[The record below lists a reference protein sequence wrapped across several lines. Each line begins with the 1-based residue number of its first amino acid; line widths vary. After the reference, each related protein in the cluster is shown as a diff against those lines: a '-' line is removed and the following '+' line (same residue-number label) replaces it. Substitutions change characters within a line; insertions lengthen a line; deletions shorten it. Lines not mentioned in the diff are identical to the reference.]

1 MYGADGWYGYTPGDY
16 RLNGLEIWYLSMK
29 ASDRARAAEHP
40 WLTYLDG
47 KDPAFPAKILRKD
60 LEQVRAKAKAQRD
73 DHSTPDTR
81 LADAALDINPASV
94 NALIH
99 LMQGGIHIARP
110 PWSPTSPA
118 QGGALLYAR
127 LRYFDPDRRRAGV
140 PEDVAALVE
149 TLSDDGAT
157 VTLVNTN
164 PVTARTVTV
173 QGGGYG
179 EHQVLSVATD
189 GGGPVTVNASFFT
202 VRLAA
207 GSGARLTLR
216 MKRHVNAPS
225 LAFPWDR
232 A

>member
-1 MYGADGWYGYTPGDY
+1 M
-16 RLNGLEIWYLSMK
+16 SMK

-40 WLTYLDG
+40 WLSYLDG
-47 KDPAFPAKILRKD
+47 KDPAFPAKFLRKD
-60 LEQVRAKAKAQRD
+60 LEQVRAKAQAQRD
-73 DHSTPDTR
+73 DHSSPDTR
-81 LADAALDINPASV
+81 LADAALDINPASA

-110 PWSPTSPA
+110 PWAPSSPS

-149 TLSDDGAT
+149 SLSDDGAV
-157 VTLVNTN
+157 VTLVNIN
-164 PVTARTVTV
+164 QVSARTVTV

-179 EHQVLSVATD
+179 EHQVLSVSID
-189 GGGPVTVNASFFT
+189 GGPAVAVDASAFT
-202 VRLAA
+202 VRLAP
-207 GSGARLTLR
+207 GTGAKLTLT
-216 MKRHVNAPS
+216 MKRHVNPPTLS
-225 LAFPWDR
+225 FPWDR